1 MNKAL
6 NHNELYTYKDY
17 LQWPE
22 DERWELIDGI
32 PFNMTPAPSTNHQ
45 LVLGEFFSAFKDYL
59 KGKDCK
65 VIVAPFDVRLPRSSE
80 NDEDTATV
88 LQPDLSIICDPKKID
103 RRGCVGGPDLVIEI
117 ASPRTLARDMKH
129 KVFCYETAR
138 VREYWI
144 VQPEGKTVLV
154 YQLSAD
160 NHYDRPRVF
169 TSEDVLSVGIFP
181 DFELNLEEIF
191 SVISADEQ

>member
-6 NHNELYTYKDY
+6 NPNEFYTYKDY

-32 PFNMTPAPSTNHQ
+32 PFNMTPAPSANHQ
-45 LVLGEFFSAFKDYL
+45 RVSREFLTSFNNYL
-59 KGKDCK
+59 KGKNCE
-65 VIVAPFDVRLPRSSE
+65 VFNAPFDVRLPRSSE
-80 NDEDTATV
+80 NDEDTSTV
-88 LQPDLSIICDPKKID
+88 LQPDLCIICDPKKID
-103 RRGCVGGPDLVIEI
+103 RRGCVGGPDLVVEI
-117 ASPRTLARDMKH
+117 ASPGTLARDMKH
-129 KVFCYETAR
+129 KVFCYEAAR

-169 TSEDVLSVGIFP
+169 TSEDMLPVGIFH

-191 SVISADEQ
+191 SVISVDE